1 MDNQGGGTADS
12 SGDLYSE
19 PRGST
24 FVAGVDRMPDPD
36 VPPLFGSPNGAEAG
50 MSQSDSSEEDPAA
63 SLVGSLSVFTL
74 SDVLTMLASTA
85 QTGEL
90 EVVSEMAD
98 GRVWLDGGELSNAQV
113 GEATTI
119 GQAVFELACVSD
131 GWFYFTTDLLSA
143 SEHPPVPVGAV
154 LDEVRPQVDEWREI
168 RQVVPL
174 EAVVTLASDPPGQDV
189 QIRSDQWRV
198 LTTVGNSGHTVR
210 SVIEMIGGD
219 QIVGLRTLRDLHVSG
234 LIEFAT
240 ADGELADGAGAAP
253 NGYPGDTG
261 SVISALPTPPPS
273 GGVEE
278 SPMEDLAAALP
289 PTDLDSAVDGGED
302 GFSGL
307 AEVAM
312 MPPPIAGD
320 PWTPTTESDASSDN
334 GVA

>member
-1 MDNQGGGTADS
+1 
-12 SGDLYSE
+12 
-19 PRGST
+19 
-24 FVAGVDRMPDPD
+24 MPDPD
-36 VPPLFGSPNGAEAG
+36 VPALFGSPTNGGEAA
-50 MSQSDSSEEDPAA
+50 MSQFDPSEEAPTA

-74 SDVLTMLASTA
+74 SDVLTMLASTT

-90 EVVSEMAD
+90 QVVSEVAD
-98 GRVWLDGGELSNAQV
+98 GRVWLDEGELSNAQV
-113 GEATTI
+113 GAATTI

-131 GWFYFTTDLLSA
+131 GWFYFTTGLLSP
-143 SEHPPVPVGAV
+143 SGHPTVPVVAV

-174 EAVVTLASDPPGQDV
+174 EAVVTLATDPPGQDV

-198 LTTVGNSGHTVR
+198 LTTVGSSGHTVR
-210 SVIEMIGGD
+210 SVIEMIAGD
-219 QIVGLRTLRDLHVSG
+219 QIVGLRTLRDLHSSG

-240 ADGELADGAGAAP
+240 APGEPADGAGAP
-253 NGYPGDTG
+253 PSGFRGDDG
-261 SVISALPTPPPS
+261 SVISTLPTPPPS
-273 GGVEE
+273 GEAEE
-278 SPMEDLAAALP
+278 SRTEDLATVLP
-289 PTDLDSAVDGGED
+289 PPGQDSAAGGGDD

-320 PWTPTTESDASSDN
+320 PWTPTTESDTSSDN

>member
-1 MDNQGGGTADS
+1 MENLGTTADPAA
-12 SGDLYSE
+12 DRQSE
-19 PRGST
+19 ALGST
-24 FVAGVDRMPDPD
+24 FAAGVDQQSDTE
-36 VPPLFGSPNGAEAG
+36 VSPLFGSPTKERETA
-50 MSQSDSSEEDPAA
+50 MSQTDSSEEEPTA

-131 GWFYFTTDLLSA
+131 GWFYFTTDLLSP
-143 SEHPPVPVGAV
+143 SGHPTVPVAAV

-168 RQVVPL
+168 RQDVPL
-174 EAVVTLASDPPGQDV
+174 EAVVTLAPDPPGQDV
-189 QIRSDQWRV
+189 QIRSDQWKV
-198 LTTVGNSGHTVR
+198 LTTVGSSGHTVR
-210 SVIEMIGGD
+210 SVLEMIGGD
-219 QIVGLRTLRDLHVSG
+219 QIIGLRTLRDLHSSG
-234 LIEFAT
+234 LIEFASG
-240 ADGELADGAGAAP
+240 ADDPVDSVDTPAGFPGE
-253 NGYPGDTG
+253 NG
-261 SVISALPTPPPS
+261 SVVSTLPTS
-273 GGVEE
+273 STGDEE
-278 SPMEDLAAALP
+278 SRMEDLADVLP
-289 PTDLDSAVDGGED
+289 PPGPDSADGGDDD

>member
-1 MDNQGGGTADS
+1 
-12 SGDLYSE
+12 
-19 PRGST
+19 
-24 FVAGVDRMPDPD
+24 
-36 VPPLFGSPNGAEAG
+36 
-50 MSQSDSSEEDPAA
+50 MSQSDPSEEAPTA
-63 SLVGSLSVFTL
+63 SLVGSLSVFSL

-90 EVVSEMAD
+90 QVVSEVAD
-98 GRVWLDGGELSNAQV
+98 GRVWLDYGELSNAQV
-113 GEATTI
+113 GAATTI

-131 GWFYFTTDLLSA
+131 GWFYFTTGLLSP
-143 SEHPPVPVGAV
+143 SGHPTVPVVAV
-154 LDEVRPQVDEWREI
+154 LDEVRPQVDEWWEI

-174 EAVVTLASDPPGQDV
+174 EAVVTLAPDPPGQDV

-198 LTTVGNSGHTVR
+198 LTTVGSSGHTVR

-219 QIVGLRTLRDLHVSG
+219 QIVGLRALRDLHSSG

-240 ADGELADGAGAAP
+240 TPGEPADGAGAP
-253 NGYPGDTG
+253 LNGFPGDDG
-261 SVISALPTPPPS
+261 SVISTLPPSPPS
-273 GGVEE
+273 GEAEE
-278 SPMEDLAAALP
+278 SRIEDLATVLP
-289 PTDLDSAVDGGED
+289 PPGQDSTVGGDDD

>member
-1 MDNQGGGTADS
+1 MENLGTTADPTA
-12 SGDLYSE
+12 DRQSE
-19 PRGST
+19 PLGST
-24 FVAGVDRMPDPD
+24 FAAGVDRWSEPD
-36 VPPLFGSPNGAEAG
+36 VPPTFGSPSKVREPA
-50 MSQSDSSEEDPAA
+50 MSQTDFSEADPTA

-90 EVVSEMAD
+90 QVVSDVAD

-131 GWFYFTTDLLSA
+131 GWFYFTSDLLSP
-143 SEHPPVPVGAV
+143 SGHPTVPVAAV

-168 RQVVPL
+168 RQDVPV
-174 EAVVTLASDPPGQDV
+174 EAVVTLAPDPPGHDI

-210 SVIEMIGGD
+210 SVLEMIGGD
-219 QIVGLRTLRDLHVSG
+219 QIVGLRTLRDLHSSG
-234 LIEFAT
+234 LIE
-240 ADGELADGAGAAP
+240 LAAGADDPVDGVGAP
-253 NGYPGDTG
+253 GPAFPGDNG
-261 SVISALPTPPPS
+261 SVISTLPTPPPS
-273 GGVEE
+273 TE
-278 SPMEDLAAALP
+278 SRMEDLAAVLP
-289 PTDLDSAVDGGED
+289 PPGPDSVDGGGDE

>member
-1 MDNQGGGTADS
+1 
-12 SGDLYSE
+12 
-19 PRGST
+19 
-24 FVAGVDRMPDPD
+24 
-36 VPPLFGSPNGAEAG
+36 
-50 MSQSDSSEEDPAA
+50 MSQTDFSEADPTA

-90 EVVSEMAD
+90 QVVSDVAD

-131 GWFYFTTDLLSA
+131 GWFYFTSDLLSP
-143 SEHPPVPVGAV
+143 SGHPTVPVAAV

-168 RQVVPL
+168 RQDVPV
-174 EAVVTLASDPPGQDV
+174 EAVVTLAPDPPGHDI

-210 SVIEMIGGD
+210 SVLEMIGGD
-219 QIVGLRTLRDLHVSG
+219 QIVGLRTLRDLHSSG
-234 LIEFAT
+234 LIE
-240 ADGELADGAGAAP
+240 LAAGADDPVDGVGAP
-253 NGYPGDTG
+253 GPAFPGDNG
-261 SVISALPTPPPS
+261 SVISTLPTPPPS
-273 GGVEE
+273 TE
-278 SPMEDLAAALP
+278 SRMEDLAAVLP
-289 PTDLDSAVDGGED
+289 PPGPDSVDGGGDE

>member
-1 MDNQGGGTADS
+1 MDNLSATADS
-12 SGDLYSE
+12 TVARPNE
-19 PRGST
+19 PLGST
-24 FVAGVDRMPDPD
+24 FGAGVGRMPDPD
-36 VPPLFGSPNGAEAG
+36 MPPLFGSPTKGRETA
-50 MSQSDSSEEDPAA
+50 MTQTDSSEEAPTA
-63 SLVGSLSVFTL
+63 SLVGSLSVFAL
-74 SDVLTMLASTA
+74 SDVLTMLASTT

-90 EVVSEMAD
+90 QVVSEVAD
-98 GRVWLDGGELSNAQV
+98 GRVWLDSGELSNAQV

-131 GWFYFTTDLLSA
+131 GWFYFTTDLLSP
-143 SEHPPVPVGAV
+143 SGHPTVPVAAV

-168 RQVVPL
+168 RQDFPS
-174 EAVVTLASDPPGQDV
+174 EAVVTLAPDPPGQDV

-210 SVIEMIGGD
+210 SVLEMIGGD
-219 QIVGLRTLRDLHVSG
+219 QIVGLRTLRDLHSSG

-240 ADGELADGAGAAP
+240 EGEDPVDRVDAPGTGFAGEDG
-253 NGYPGDTG
+253 
-261 SVISALPTPPPS
+261 SMISTLPTPPATT
-273 GGVEE
+273 GVEE
-278 SPMEDLAAALP
+278 SRMEDLAAALP
-289 PTDLDSAVDGGED
+289 PPGPDSAVGGDDD

-320 PWTPTTESDASSDN
+320 PWTPATESEASSDN

>member
-1 MDNQGGGTADS
+1 MDNLGGTADS
-12 SGDLYSE
+12 TGDLYSE
-19 PRGST
+19 PLGST

-36 VPPLFGSPNGAEAG
+36 VPPWFGSPTDEGKAA
-50 MSQSDSSEEDPAA
+50 MRQFDSSEEAPTA

-74 SDVLTMLASTA
+74 SDVLTMLASTT

-90 EVVSEMAD
+90 QVVSEVAD
-98 GRVWLDGGELSNAQV
+98 GRVWLDNGDLSNAQI
-113 GEATTI
+113 GATTTI

-131 GWFYFTTDLLSA
+131 GWFYFTTGLLSP
-143 SEHPPVPVGAV
+143 SGHPTVPVVAV
-154 LDEVRPQVDEWREI
+154 LDEVRPRVDEWREI

-174 EAVVTLASDPPGQDV
+174 EAVVTLAPDPPGHDV

-198 LTTVGNSGHTVR
+198 LTTVGNSGYTVR

-219 QIVGLRTLRDLHVSG
+219 QIVGLRTLRDLHLSG

-240 ADGELADGAGAAP
+240 APGEPADGAGAP
-253 NGYPGDTG
+253 PSGFPGDDG
-261 SVISALPTPPPS
+261 SVISTLPAPAPS
-273 GGVEE
+273 GGAEE
-278 SPMEDLAAALP
+278 SRMEDLAIALP
-289 PTDLDSAVDGGED
+289 PPGQDAAVGGGDD